1 MNVVTLSGVQKGA
14 LGRPLEWRL
23 RTLFSSAA
31 GFLLAAFPA
40 CAQGVSLADVLA
52 ANARCTSAGDARV
65 SLERAIAQTPP
76 DTTRDAIVSALQDL
90 SGRDGLCTELK
101 TAAREFARQAT
112 VVESPPAPV
121 VEPEKT
127 DEPEETAEKAPEPIT
142 STSSSIV
149 AATLAEAERRAANL
163 KFDVAPPPRFMTKE
177 RISGR

>member
-1 MNVVTLSGVQKGA
+1 MVTLSGVQIAA
-14 LGRPLEWRL
+14 LGRPLERRL

-31 GFLLAAFPA
+31 GFLLAAYPA

-52 ANARCTSAGDARV
+52 ANGRCSSATDARV
-65 SLERAIAQTPP
+65 SLEKAIAQTPS
-76 DTTRDAIVSALQDL
+76 DTTRDAILAALRDL

-101 TAAREFARQAT
+101 TAARDFADQAT
-112 VVESPPAPV
+112 AVEAPDQADA
-121 VEPEKT
+121 PET
-127 DEPEETAEKAPEPIT
+127 IDEPEETGEKVAEPIP

-163 KFDVAPPPRFMTKE
+163 KFEVAPPPRFMTKE